1 MDHLLENFA
10 TGRFA
15 IDIDLPDHEGNTCL
29 HAAVRKWVILIVN
42 IKIFSYAITLLL
54 IRCLEQE
61 SARSIIEKLV
71 RIWKIILTVRKE
83 RESGY
88 FMQVERGAQ
97 LSKKNNNQKT
107 PLDLMFECIQSPGDF
122 ISSLWNKRVSLRK
135 DNQNNFRTQELSVI
149 LTN

>member
-1 MDHLLENFA
+1 M
-10 TGRFA
+10 
-15 IDIDLPDHEGNTCL
+15 
-29 HAAVRKWVILIVN
+29 ILIVN

-71 RIWKIILTVRKE
+71 RIWKIILSARKE

>member
-1 MDHLLENFA
+1 M
-10 TGRFA
+10 
-15 IDIDLPDHEGNTCL
+15 
-29 HAAVRKWVILIVN
+29 ILIVN

-71 RIWKIILTVRKE
+71 RRWKIILTVRKE